1 MLRAFLYVCI
11 YLSSTPPSVF
21 AHSRPTTPSMLRQL
35 ASDVNLS
42 EEEELRRLEGG
53 RPRWSAGAAAER
65 HAERDAELDAEL
77 EIEAAIA
84 EEEEPLLLLSEDEE
98 DSAPAVP
105 PSAAPAHH
113 RPPASFAGGPREASA
128 PGPPARHRPALNPL
142 GAAHAP
148 RPQPVV
154 KALRCLTEGSLPSLT
169 THAAENMTTAA
180 ARPAPSARGGG

>member
-1 MLRAFLYVCI
+1 
-11 YLSSTPPSVF
+11 
-21 AHSRPTTPSMLRQL
+21 MLRQL

-53 RPRWSAGAAAER
+53 RPGWSAGAAAER

-113 RPPASFAGGPREASA
+113 RPTASFAGGPREASA